1 MSLEPPNTRE
11 PLSEE
16 ARALE
21 KVHQVE
27 LVISTL
33 LRAGVILSFCVVLAG
48 MALTFLHHPEYSGS
62 MTMETRP
69 VAFPHSVADVLRG
82 VMDLRGQSVILLGI
96 AILIATPVLRV
107 GISIFAFMYQRDRTY
122 VVITSIVL
130 FLLLAS
136 FALGKI
142 EG

>member
-1 MSLEPPNTRE
+1 MISDAPKNPE
-11 PLSEE
+11 PLSDE

-27 LVISTL
+27 LLISTL
-33 LRAGVILSFCVVLAG
+33 LRAGVILSFCVVVAG
-48 MALTFLHHPEYSGS
+48 MVLSFLHHPEYSGTL
-62 MTMETRP
+62 TMETRKI
-69 VAFPHSVADVLRG
+69 AFPHSVAEVLSG
-82 VMDLRGQSVILLGI
+82 AMDLRGQSIILIGI

-107 GISIFAFMYQRDRTY
+107 AISIFAFLYQRDRTY

-130 FLLLAS
+130 ILLIAS